1 MAKKFNF
8 PIKESLAR
16 MTNVEAQQISKYI
29 AELEFP
35 RMFVTSLQFA
45 LFQVSKISVQPVTQF

>member
-1 MAKKFNF
+1 
-8 PIKESLAR
+8 

-45 LFQVSKISVQPVTQF
+45 LFQVSKISVQTVTQF